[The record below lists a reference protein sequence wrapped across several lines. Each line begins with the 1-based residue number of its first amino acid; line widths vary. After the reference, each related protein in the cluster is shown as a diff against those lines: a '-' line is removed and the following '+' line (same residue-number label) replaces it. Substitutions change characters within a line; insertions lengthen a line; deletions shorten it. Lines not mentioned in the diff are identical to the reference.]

1 MWCLDLTWSIW
12 KAVSGIIA
20 EGNFVLPWSLSSTEG
35 FFLSEYVWWGD
46 KIYYVYSMTVLNI
59 ATSQIIIKNHFA
71 QYIYNIHTS
80 TNTVFSISVAFPSTD
95 IYWSYPSPFYYHLFL
110 LITQESWSGRVYN
123 TQGPCSGSSP
133 VLGTMKDK
141 KFNKTRFLWLP
152 TVGTIMECQFLKEI
166 AFLFF
171 F

>member
-46 KIYYVYSMTVLNI
+46 KIYNVYSVTVLNI
-59 ATSQIIIKNHFA
+59 ATSQIIIKNHIA
-71 QYIYNIHTS
+71 QYIYNIHSS

-141 KFNKTRFLWLP
+141 KFNKTLDFYGFQLLVLSWS
-152 TVGTIMECQFLKEI
+152 VSFLKR
-166 AFLFF
+166 LPSYFF
-171 F
+171 